1 MRRGLPSARERE
13 AVPARARPVPV
24 NIPGARPEP
33 LRAIRRRVALALGLL
48 LFVALVAYADRGDYR
63 DSAGGEVG
71 FLDCLYYATVSV
83 TTTGYGDITP
93 ITTEARLAT
102 TLLVT
107 PARVL
112 FLVLLLST
120 TIEVLTERTREQIRR
135 RRWRARTRDHFVI
148 CGFGVKGKSA
158 VRVLLRRGVPRERIL
173 VIDNTRQAV
182 EEANAA
188 GLVAILGSAAST
200 AVLEEAAAA
209 RAQAIVV
216 APERDDTAV
225 LITLTARQIAP
236 KSVTVVA
243 AAREEE
249 NALLL
254 RQSGAD
260 SVITS
265 SEAAGRLLGLATEAP
280 RLVRVLEDLL
290 STGEGLD
297 ISERAVRQEEVG
309 SRSKL
314 PPDEL
319 IVAVVRDQELLRF
332 DDPRAQALQSGDRL
346 VYLHA
351 GDR

>member
-1 MRRGLPSARERE
+1 MRRGLPSVRERE
-13 AVPARARPVPV
+13 AVPSRARPVPV
-24 NIPGARPEP
+24 SIPGARPEP

-48 LFVALVAYADRGDYR
+48 LFVALVAYVDRDDYR
-63 DSAGGEVG
+63 DSGGGEVG

-120 TIEVLTERTREQIRR
+120 TIEVLTERTRDQFRR

-173 VIDNTRQAV
+173 VIDNSRQAV
-182 EEANAA
+182 EEANAS

-236 KSVTVVA
+236 RSVTVVA

-249 NALLL
+249 NAQLL

-297 ISERAVRQEEVG
+297 ISEREVRPDEVG

-332 DDPRAQALQSGDRL
+332 DDPRAQALQAGDRL

-351 GDR
+351 GER